1 MHTIHGAHGSSCT
14 SSVSAAAVCLPAGSN
29 PEYAFLTPGGTDHD
43 FFRWALFAT
52 GCGIPVDTAPPQGFA
67 PPPAPQ
73 QQQQPAAVPTVQQP
87 PQYMPPQQQ
96 FYSVPPPQQPYAGQ
110 PYPQHPMQYQQPH
123 AVQPQQP
130 PPRPAPPP
138 IAPEVAAGF
147 SQVLDN
153 LSGSKVRTADG
164 RDTQT
169 ACAQHTVGSA
179 YAASTR
185 ISWCSAHTVWGQLVN
200 YVL

>member
-1 MHTIHGAHGSSCT
+1 MHVCCYC
-14 SSVSAAAVCLPAGSN
+14 VSTPAGSN
-29 PEYAFLTPGGTDHD
+29 PEYAFLTSGGSDHD

-52 GCGIPVDTAPPQGFA
+52 GCGIPLDQAPPQGFA

-73 QQQQPAAVPTVQQP
+73 QPAAAPAVQQP

-96 FYSVPPPQQPYAGQ
+96 YYSAPPQQPYAGQ

-123 AVQPQQP
+123 AVQPPQQ

-153 LSGSKVRTADG
+153 LSGSKVRGFMQLGWSGGVLADSMIALHCGTVLHKGPPGTCLWFVSKEVGTDG
-164 RDTQT
+164 RGVGHVTS
-169 ACAQHTVGSA
+169 CA
-179 YAASTR
+179 
-185 ISWCSAHTVWGQLVN
+185 
-200 YVL
+200 